1 MIRAPKRSVTRFF
14 IPLIDVL
21 ILLFCIFLLMPFV
34 SKPDD
39 GTNPSEV
46 PPAMRDPSMPD
57 DIEKLQ
63 QELAIARR
71 RIDDLKRKQSNPGE
85 RLSVRVIEI
94 AKDSGKLFYF
104 DADGA
109 GRLELKDQAD
119 AERLINQTR
128 ARAGAKEAF
137 FLVLYPRE
145 LTGFPLRDQVET
157 YRRWFKDV
165 PHGFDNPW
173 SLGPSK

>member
-1 MIRAPKRSVTRFF
+1 MIRKPHRSVTRFF

-39 GTNPSEV
+39 GANPSET
-46 PPAMRDPSMPD
+46 PPAMRDPSLPD
-57 DIEKLQ
+57 DVEKLQ
-63 QELAIARR
+63 QELSIALRR
-71 RIDDLKRKQSNPGE
+71 VEELKKQRANVGE

-94 AKDSGKLFYF
+94 AKDTGKLFYF

-109 GRLELKDQAD
+109 GKLELKDQAD
-119 AERLINQTR
+119 AQRLINQTR
-128 ARAGAKEAF
+128 SRAGAKDAF
-137 FLVLYPRE
+137 FLILYPRE
-145 LTGFPLRDQVET
+145 LSGFPLREQVET

-173 SLGPSK
+173 TPTGP

>member
-1 MIRAPKRSVTRFF
+1 MIRTPKRSVTRFF

-39 GTNPSEV
+39 GSNPSDV
-46 PPAMRDPSMPD
+46 PPAMRDPSLPD
-57 DIEKLQ
+57 DVEKLQ
-63 QELAIARR
+63 QELSIALR
-71 RIDDLKRKQSNPGE
+71 RIDELKKQRINLGD
-85 RLSVRVIEI
+85 RMSVRVIEI
-94 AKDSGKLFYF
+94 EKENGRLVYF

-109 GRLELKDQAD
+109 GKLEIKDQAD
-119 AERLINQTR
+119 AQRLINQTR
-128 ARAGAKEAF
+128 ARAGAKEVF
-137 FLVLYPRE
+137 FLILYPRE
-145 LTGFPLRDQVET
+145 LSGFPLREQVET

-173 SLGPSK
+173 SPVGR

>member
-1 MIRAPKRSVTRFF
+1 MITLPRRSVTRFF

-39 GTNPSEV
+39 GANPSEA
-46 PPAMRDPSMPD
+46 PPAMRDPSLPD
-57 DIEKLQ
+57 DVEKLQ
-63 QELAIARR
+63 QELAIALRR
-71 RIDDLKRKQSNPGE
+71 VEELKKQRANVGE

-94 AKDSGKLFYF
+94 AKDTGKLFYF

-109 GRLELKDQAD
+109 GKLELKDQAD
-119 AERLINQTR
+119 AQRLINQTR
-128 ARAGAKEAF
+128 SRAGAKDAF
-137 FLVLYPRE
+137 FLILYPRE
-145 LTGFPLRDQVET
+145 LSGFPLREQVET

-173 SLGPSK
+173 TPTGP

>member
-1 MIRAPKRSVTRFF
+1 MITLPRRSVTRFF

-34 SKPDD
+34 SKPDE
-39 GTNPSEV
+39 GANPSEA
-46 PPAMRDPSMPD
+46 PPAMRDPSLPD
-57 DIEKLQ
+57 DVEKLQ
-63 QELAIARR
+63 QELSIALRR
-71 RIDDLKRKQSNPGE
+71 VEELKKQRANVGE

-94 AKDSGKLFYF
+94 AKDTGKLFYF

-109 GRLELKDQAD
+109 GKLELKDQAD
-119 AERLINQTR
+119 AQRLINQTR
-128 ARAGAKEAF
+128 SRAGAKDAF
-137 FLVLYPRE
+137 FLILYPRE
-145 LTGFPLRDQVET
+145 LSGFPLREQIET

-173 SLGPSK
+173 TPTGP

>member
-1 MIRAPKRSVTRFF
+1 MIAKPKRSVTRFF

-39 GTNPSEV
+39 GKGTPEAV
-46 PPAMRDPSMPD
+46 PAVRDPSMPD
-57 DIEKLQ
+57 DVEKLQ
-63 QELAIARR
+63 QELAIAKR
-71 RIDDLKRKQSNPGE
+71 RIEELKKQRANIGDH
-85 RLSVRVIEI
+85 LSVRVVEM
-94 AKDSGKLFYF
+94 AKDTGKLHYF
-104 DADGA
+104 DADGG

-119 AERLINQTR
+119 AQRLINQQR

-137 FLVLYPRE
+137 FLILYPRE
-145 LTGFPLRDQVET
+145 LSGFPLREQVET
-157 YRRWFKDV
+157 YRRWFRDV

-173 SLGPSK
+173 SPTAP

>member
-1 MIRAPKRSVTRFF
+1 MIRKPHRSVTRFF

-39 GTNPSEV
+39 GANPTEA
-46 PPAMRDPSMPD
+46 PPAMRDPSLPD
-57 DIEKLQ
+57 DVEKLQ
-63 QELAIARR
+63 QDLSIALRR
-71 RIDDLKRKQSNPGE
+71 VEELKRQRDNVGE

-94 AKDSGKLFYF
+94 ARDTGKLFYF

-109 GRLELKDQAD
+109 GKLELKDQAD
-119 AERLINQTR
+119 AQRLINQTR
-128 ARAGAKEAF
+128 SRAGAKDAF
-137 FLVLYPRE
+137 FLILYPRD
-145 LTGFPLRDQVET
+145 LSGFPLREQVET

-173 SLGPSK
+173 TPTGP

>member
-1 MIRAPKRSVTRFF
+1 MIRKPHRSVTRFF

-34 SKPDD
+34 SKPDE
-39 GTNPSEV
+39 GANPSEA
-46 PPAMRDPSMPD
+46 PPAMRDPSLPD
-57 DIEKLQ
+57 DVEKLQ
-63 QELAIARR
+63 QELSIALRR
-71 RIDDLKRKQSNPGE
+71 VEELKKQRANVGE

-94 AKDSGKLFYF
+94 AKDTGKLFYF

-109 GRLELKDQAD
+109 GKLELKDQAD
-119 AERLINQTR
+119 AQRLINQTR
-128 ARAGAKEAF
+128 SRAGAKDAF
-137 FLVLYPRE
+137 FLILYPRE
-145 LTGFPLRDQVET
+145 LSGFPLREQIET

-173 SLGPSK
+173 TPTGP